1 MSEQTNPVLIHS
13 FIEQLDLL
21 SHRCTSHLVSF
32 TLWYQRLT
40 LVFQLTL
47 VITNILTQML
57 ILHKAVNRN
66 DHLMA
71 IFHIHSQDDI
81 CILLNQQ
88 YYRMVIFLP
97 SNQQH
102 QRTESISL
110 NYLFTFFIFSH
121 FLVVGSVP
129 QIKLTYVSFW
139 AHVKIAS
146 HIVSYCILNATAQVR
161 IK

>member
-1 MSEQTNPVLIHS
+1 
-13 FIEQLDLL
+13 
-21 SHRCTSHLVSF
+21 
-32 TLWYQRLT
+32 
-40 LVFQLTL
+40 
-47 VITNILTQML
+47 ML

-71 IFHIHSQDDI
+71 IFHIHSQGDI

-88 YYRMVIFLP
+88 YYRMVTFLP

-129 QIKLTYVSFW
+129 QIKLTYVSF
-139 AHVKIAS
+139 
-146 HIVSYCILNATAQVR
+146 
-161 IK
+161 